1 MFLATENA
9 MDQLRYL
16 NIRVTMKI
24 PVIDLF
30 AGAGGIGI
38 AVHQCNGDLRL
49 SVEIDDKCCETLR
62 ANPAFHTG
70 EIVHSD
76 VSLLTGEQ
84 LRYIAGLKSQD
95 PLVIVGGPPCQPFS
109 KASYWTDPGH
119 DSRYRQARANGESL
133 PKPSQITEAKADE
146 RRTLVQVFLD
156 RVIDTKADGFLFENV
171 KSILH
176 PRNKVV
182 VDEFISR
189 AESMGYKTTLVV
201 ANAAEYGVPQKRERV
216 FILGS
221 KYEKPVEPTKTHNKT
236 TDHKDGRLP
245 VVTVGEALKGLD
257 TDVFFEPEEVVSGKW
272 EKEFKEI
279 PEGKNYKALT
289 EWAGHPNPVFVA
301 ETKFWTFLLK
311 LSPSIPS
318 WTIAASP
325 GPWTGPFHWNNRRL
339 RTSEMA
345 ALQTFPR
352 DYKFIGSRRVRV
364 KQIGNAAPP
373 MLVKKMLESVF
384 ASVSNGCQKV
394 S

>member
-1 MFLATENA
+1 
-9 MDQLRYL
+9 
-16 NIRVTMKI
+16 
-24 PVIDLF
+24 
-30 AGAGGIGI
+30 
-38 AVHQCNGDLRL
+38 
-49 SVEIDDKCCETLR
+49 
-62 ANPAFHTG
+62 
-70 EIVHSD
+70 
-76 VSLLTGEQ
+76 
-84 LRYIAGLKSQD
+84 
-95 PLVIVGGPPCQPFS
+95 
-109 KASYWTDPGH
+109 
-119 DSRYRQARANGESL
+119 
-133 PKPSQITEAKADE
+133 
-146 RRTLVQVFLD
+146 
-156 RVIDTKADGFLFENV
+156 
-171 KSILH
+171 
-176 PRNKVV
+176 
-182 VDEFISR
+182 
-189 AESMGYKTTLVV
+189 
-201 ANAAEYGVPQKRERV
+201 VPQKRERV